1 MKRTLLRILMLMM
14 PSMMMAEGN
23 ALYIS
28 DNKQVEDSWS
38 WCFSP
43 ELGLQVK
50 RITTCYDCRLVSEK
64 GMSAD
69 VQRILSMANMSV
81 EKPDVVFLQ
90 LGCNDEADSEESFKA
105 YEQTLFDYPYG
116 RVQNSKGANP
126 RTKNIAVSKEDTQIS
141 NANFAGSLYRIV
153 KFIRESSPDTRIFF
167 LSPMPYGKTLSPD
180 EMGRISQL
188 KAVANMLCIPFAD
201 NIDMVKAYDF
211 IWTKRKPK
219 LGKMLLIGDSYCF
232 TRKWTAQLEQIAE
245 VSLTNL
251 GKTSATLKEKTN
263 GNTNTLGNQLRSI
276 PKGYTPDVILL
287 EGGINDEADQQRFVD
302 KYDECIRDVK
312 RTTFAGALA
321 YIVKNLRERFPQ
333 AKIFVVTPGGL
344 YYGHTDHPFDFIV
357 KSDQIRKAAN
367 LLGLPTIDW
376 DREGRLSF
384 VFNNSKGTGNG
395 SASKPYIY
403 NVPTRETGD
412 LLHPNEVGGRYLAEN
427 VVKEVSTLWK

>member
-1 MKRTLLRILMLMM
+1 
-14 PSMMMAEGN
+14 
-23 ALYIS
+23 
-28 DNKQVEDSWS
+28 
-38 WCFSP
+38 
-43 ELGLQVK
+43 
-50 RITTCYDCRLVSEK
+50 
-64 GMSAD
+64 
-69 VQRILSMANMSV
+69 
-81 EKPDVVFLQ
+81 
-90 LGCNDEADSEESFKA
+90 
-105 YEQTLFDYPYG
+105 
-116 RVQNSKGANP
+116 
-126 RTKNIAVSKEDTQIS
+126 
-141 NANFAGSLYRIV
+141 
-153 KFIRESSPDTRIFF
+153 
-167 LSPMPYGKTLSPD
+167 
-180 EMGRISQL
+180 
-188 KAVANMLCIPFAD
+188 
-201 NIDMVKAYDF
+201 
-211 IWTKRKPK
+211 
-219 LGKMLLIGDSYCF
+219 MLLIGDSYCF

-321 YIVKNLRERFPQ
+321 YIVKNLRDRFPQ

-395 SASKPYIY
+395 SASKPFIY